1 MLKFEI
7 LEHLSD
13 LKIKIFGKNKK
24 ELFENAVFAMKE
36 CLRPEIEIPEKN
48 TKIKI
53 KIKSADLFSL
63 LVDFLS
69 EVLYQAQVNKE
80 VYHKVKFDKFSD
92 TELEAELLGEK
103 VKRFGLEVKGV
114 TYHNLNI
121 EKKDSYW
128 QAVVLFDI

>member
-24 ELFENAVFAMKE
+24 ELFENAVFAIRE
-36 CLRPEIEIPEKN
+36 CLRPEIEVPKKN
-48 TKIKI
+48 TKSKI
-53 KIKSADLFSL
+53 KIKSTDLFSL

-69 EVLYQAQVNKE
+69 ELLYQAQVNKE
-80 VYHKVKFDKFSD
+80 IYHKVKFDKFSD
-92 TELEAELLGEK
+92 TELEAELFGEK
-103 VKRFGLEVKGV
+103 VRRFGLEIKGV

-121 EKKDSYW
+121 EKKNSHW

>member
-1 MLKFEI
+1 MKYKI
-7 LEHLSD
+7 LDHISD
-13 LKIKIFGKNKK
+13 LKIKVFGESLP

-36 CLRPEIEIPEKN
+36 CLRPEIEIPKKN
-48 TKIKI
+48 TKSKI

-92 TELEAELLGEK
+92 TEIEAELSGEK
-103 VKRFGLEVKGV
+103 VKRFGLEIKGV
-114 TYHNLNI
+114 TYHNLEI
-121 EKKDSYW
+121 KKIKNHW
-128 QAVVLFDI
+128 QAIIVFDI

>member
-7 LEHLSD
+7 LDHPSD
-13 LKIKIFGKNKK
+13 LKIKIFGKDKK
-24 ELFENAVFAMKE
+24 ELFENAVFAMGE

-48 TKIKI
+48 TKSKI

-69 EVLYQAQVNKE
+69 EVLYRAQVNKE
-80 VYHKVKFDKFSD
+80 IYYKVKFDKISD
-92 TELEAELLGEK
+92 TELKAELFGEK
-103 VKRFGLEVKGV
+103 VKRFGLEIKGV

-121 EKKDSYW
+121 EKKNSQW

>member
-1 MLKFEI
+1 MKYKI
-7 LEHLSD
+7 LDHISD
-13 LKIKIFGKNKK
+13 LKIKVFGESLP

-53 KIKSADLFSL
+53 KIKSADLSSL

-80 VYHKVKFDKFSD
+80 IYHKVKFDKFSD

-103 VKRFGLEVKGV
+103 VKRFGLEIKGV
-114 TYHNLNI
+114 TYHNLEI
-121 EKKDSYW
+121 KKIKNHW
-128 QAVVLFDI
+128 QIIIVFDI

>member
-1 MLKFEI
+1 MKYKI
-7 LEHLSD
+7 LDHISD
-13 LKIKIFGKNKK
+13 LKIKVLGESLP

-36 CLRPEIEIPEKN
+36 CLRPEIETPEKN

-92 TELEAELLGEK
+92 TEIEAELSGEK
-103 VKRFGLEVKGV
+103 VKRFGLEIKGV
-114 TYHNLNI
+114 TYHNLEI
-121 EKKDSYW
+121 KKIKNHW
-128 QAVVLFDI
+128 QAIIVFDI

>member
-1 MLKFEI
+1 MKYKI
-7 LEHLSD
+7 LDHISD
-13 LKIKIFGKNKK
+13 LKIKVLGESLP

-92 TELEAELLGEK
+92 TEIEAELSGEK
-103 VKRFGLEVKGV
+103 VKRFGLEIKGV
-114 TYHNLNI
+114 TYHNLEI
-121 EKKDSYW
+121 KKIKNHW
-128 QAVVLFDI
+128 QAIIVFDI

>member
-7 LEHLSD
+7 LDHPSD
-13 LKIKIFGKNKK
+13 LKIKIFGKGKK
-24 ELFENAVFAMKE
+24 ELFENAVFAMGE

-48 TKIKI
+48 TKSKI

-69 EVLYQAQVNKE
+69 EVLYRAQVNKE
-80 VYHKVKFDKFSD
+80 IYYKVKFDKISD
-92 TELEAELLGEK
+92 TELKAELFGEK
-103 VKRFGLEVKGV
+103 VKRFGLEIKGV

-121 EKKDSYW
+121 EKKNSQW

>member
-7 LEHLSD
+7 LDHPSD
-13 LKIKIFGKNKK
+13 LKIKIFGKDKK
-24 ELFENAVFAMKE
+24 ELFENAVFAMGE
-36 CLRPEIEIPEKN
+36 CLRPEIEIHEKN
-48 TKIKI
+48 TKSKI

-69 EVLYQAQVNKE
+69 EVLYRAQVNKE
-80 VYHKVKFDKFSD
+80 IYYKVKFDKISD
-92 TELEAELLGEK
+92 TELKAELFGEK
-103 VKRFGLEVKGV
+103 VKRFGLEIKGV

-121 EKKDSYW
+121 EKKNSQW